1 MYEAPPTTSPAPSV
15 PPVPVPPTSPL
26 GPAPSCSPRLA
37 EPAPPAQSAQR
48 PRPEKRP
55 FVPLP
60 LALEGSAPGT
70 RGGGRS
76 GGPGPSRST
85 SLKQGGGPGSLMRPR
100 ELTSQVGSGGGS
112 DLLLIDDQG
121 VPYTVSERSAA
132 GGPQGSVSRRAPHFC
147 PVCLRAFPYLSD
159 LERHSISHSELKP
172 HECKDCGK
180 TFKRS
185 SHLRRHCNIHAG
197 LRPFCCQ
204 LCPRRFRE
212 AGELAHHHRVHS
224 GERPYQCPVCWLRFT
239 EANTLRRHSK
249 RKHPEALG
257 MPLCPPD
264 PRPETPWDE
273 EEGIPATAGVCE
285 EGPEGKEPALRGI
298 PNNPTSRASLAWRQ
312 RMAQKKPLL
321 LSYFHRTPKYY
332 Q

>member
-1 MYEAPPTTSPAPSV
+1 MSRLQCPDPSPSLLNGHP
-15 PPVPVPPTSPL
+15 
-26 GPAPSCSPRLA
+26 
-37 EPAPPAQSAQR
+37 Q
-48 PRPEKRP
+48 PRPVA
-55 FVPLP
+55 FDFDW
-60 LALEGSAPGT
+60 
-70 RGGGRS
+70 GGRETS
-76 GGPGPSRST
+76 GLTSSRSPGPQRQTSRGSRL
-85 SLKQGGGPGSLMRPR
+85 LKSDPQGLLPSQAGPPPQVRARAPAGAGAD
-100 ELTSQVGSGGGS
+100 LT
-112 DLLLIDDQG
+112 
-121 VPYTVSERSAA
+121 

-285 EGPEGKEPALRGI
+285 EGPEGKEPAC
-298 PNNPTSRASLAWRQ
+298 PAPSASASRSWLTARSSAGTGPSVQRLHRPDRSAWDS
-312 RMAQKKPLL
+312 K
-321 LSYFHRTPKYY
+321 
-332 Q
+332 